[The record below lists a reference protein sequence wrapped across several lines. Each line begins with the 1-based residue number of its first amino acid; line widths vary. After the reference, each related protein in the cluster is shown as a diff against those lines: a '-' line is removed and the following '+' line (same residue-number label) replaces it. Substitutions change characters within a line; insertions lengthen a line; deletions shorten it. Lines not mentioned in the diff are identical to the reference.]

1 MGRTILHLDLD
12 AFFCAVEE
20 LADPSL
26 RGKPFAVGGQPGQR
40 GVVASCS
47 YAARRSGVHSAMPTS
62 QALRLCPEL
71 IIISHH
77 HGDYGAASEKVME
90 RLGDLSP
97 LVEQISIDE
106 AFVDISDIR
115 EDPKTIACRL
125 QGRINEEL
133 GLPCSIGIANSKL
146 VAKIATEVGKKS
158 STKGRPPNAVT
169 IVPAGSESLF
179 LDPLPVEMIWGVGPK
194 TTEKLAEFGIK
205 TIGDLAR
212 RPSTDL
218 ERWFGE
224 NGRELSM
231 RAHGLDDSP
240 IITEH
245 EAKSISQETTF
256 ISDISDD
263 KVLAL
268 RLREISSLVGHRLRK
283 ADLAG
288 MTVKIK
294 IRWPDFT
301 TLTRQITLPQPTD
314 QDDEIFTNALNLMNK
329 VRAKGKA
336 VRLIGVGVSG
346 LGTPLRQ
353 MELWGS
359 ETEKKRKLQATLDV
373 LQEKFGKKM
382 IRRGRK

>member
-1 MGRTILHLDLD
+1 
-12 AFFCAVEE
+12 
-20 LADPSL
+20 
-26 RGKPFAVGGQPGQR
+26 
-40 GVVASCS
+40 
-47 YAARRSGVHSAMPTS
+47 
-62 QALRLCPEL
+62 
-71 IIISHH
+71 
-77 HGDYGAASEKVME
+77 
-90 RLGDLSP
+90 
-97 LVEQISIDE
+97 
-106 AFVDISDIR
+106 
-115 EDPKTIACRL
+115 
-125 QGRINEEL
+125 
-133 GLPCSIGIANSKL
+133 
-146 VAKIATEVGKKS
+146 
-158 STKGRPPNAVT
+158 
-169 IVPAGSESLF
+169 
-179 LDPLPVEMIWGVGPK
+179 MIWGVGPK

-212 RPSTDL
+212 RPSADL

-224 NGRELSM
+224 IGRELSLH
-231 RAHGLDDSP
+231 AQGLDDSP

-256 ISDISDD
+256 INDISDD

-283 ADLAG
+283 ADIAG
-288 MTVKIK
+288 TTVKIK

-359 ETEKKRKLQATLDV
+359 ETEKRRKLQATLDI